1 MASAVF
7 IVALVALVF
16 TAVAVSTRERLPVRI
31 VSLFPGTIV
40 RSGSNTMFLTAVV
53 VVFDLVALVLLL
65 RFGVTWS

>member
-7 IVALVALVF
+7 IVALDALVF
-16 TAVAVSTRERLPVRI
+16 TAVAASMRERPLLRI
-31 VSLFPGTIV
+31 LSLFPVTIV
-40 RSGSNTMFLTAVV
+40 RSVSDGTFLTAVV

>member
-16 TAVAVSTRERLPVRI
+16 TAVAASMRERPLVGI
-31 VSLFPGTIV
+31 LSLFPRTIV
-40 RSGSNTMFLTAVV
+40 RSESDTTFLTAVV
-53 VVFDLVALVLLL
+53 VIFDLVALVLLL